1 MSNFKRQVGMTL
13 EEIKETILLVKSGGG
28 LVSDYIENNI
38 YPDNPINSLIK
49 ILKLVD
55 YDKSRNLFDESIRTI
70 AKEIS
75 MLERYNN
82 TYDYMSCQQDVIDKN
97 KLLIEKYK
105 SSIEYEQFRIDV
117 LDKMQKEIGDPYEL
131 LINMIEAG
139 FVRL

>member
-1 MSNFKRQVGMTL
+1 MSNFKRLVDMTL
-13 EEIKETILLVKSGGG
+13 EEMKETILLVKSGGG

-38 YPDNPINSLIK
+38 YPTNPINSLK
-49 ILKLVD
+49 EILKLVN
-55 YDKSRNLFDESIRTI
+55 YDKSRSLFEESIRNF
-70 AKEIS
+70 AQEIS

-82 TYDYMSCQQDVIDKN
+82 TYDGIPVRVIDKN

-105 SSIEYEQFRIDV
+105 SKIEYEQFRIDV
-117 LDKMQKEIGDPYEL
+117 LDKMQKEIGDPYKL